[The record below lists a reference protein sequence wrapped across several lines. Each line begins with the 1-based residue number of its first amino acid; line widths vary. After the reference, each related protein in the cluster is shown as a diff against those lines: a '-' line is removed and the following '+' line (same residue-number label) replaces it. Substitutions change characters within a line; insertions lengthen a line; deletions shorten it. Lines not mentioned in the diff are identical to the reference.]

1 MERLSITHVRGQW
14 TCGDISRLIDL
25 YLENG
30 GDTWEIEPRMSRLWT
45 NNINGR

>member
-14 TCGDISRLIDL
+14 TCTDIANLIDL
-25 YLENG
+25 YGRNG
-30 GDTWEIEPRMSRLWT
+30 GNIWEIEPRMFRLWI

>member
-1 MERLSITHVRGQW
+1 MGKLSFTHTRDW
-14 TCGDISRLIDL
+14 TCNDISRLIDL

-45 NNINGR
+45 NNIDRR